1 MASAKKRVELAKQQ
15 QKISGVQINTSVD
28 DPQKSIDELIS
39 AGVRDHQ
46 NRNKHFER
54 KTKGYPVS
62 YFNYPKNTCKSRGS
76 SVGHSR
82 EGSSDDG
89 FGSSGRQTL
98 SPSSISS
105 SNIGA
110 QNFSHYSQPINVV
123 HQRQASAPELINYGI
138 EQGHSHLSH
147 PSHPHHPHHLP
158 THHNRFESARAHV
171 GSAGLPPVAHS
182 YSSKSLSTAALHTQ
196 PSPNQFI
203 PNSGDAALSQPV
215 YHHQRSAKSC
225 DFDAVSNASQIK
237 QEQASPAAF
246 EDTSH
251 LGRSMNHMNSF
262 SGSQQPSS
270 SSYWTDP
277 RAKSQSLDPLAIS
290 MAPQSS
296 MPANVG
302 PGVHHQQAHSL
313 SAISTTQS
321 DSGLDDGLGPLPN
334 GWAKSFTETGVPYF
348 IDHNNKTTTWFDPRT
363 CHTDNPSIRPRNSF
377 KKASSGEALHYSN
390 LYDQQPMSVQ
400 MTPQYGQQIQR
411 GVDRVHQLKMERNY
425 MQERQQQLQ
434 QQGLLDQKQQSPH
447 QSQTFGSPP
456 CQPSDSPFNRSTQLY
471 SNPMAGGEVNMEHY
485 EANYNNPTRTS
496 SNDSTLENQME
507 IDFQQNEPMHQIDP
521 ALVQDLNPAD
531 LNPHEFDRYLQIN
544 DSHQR
549 HTSTAKYNI

>member
-1 MASAKKRVELAKQQ
+1 MASAKKRVELAK

-54 KTKGYPVS
+54 KTKGYPMS
-62 YFNYPKNTCKSRGS
+62 YFNYPKNSCKSRGS

-110 QNFSHYSQPINVV
+110 QNYSHYSQPMNVV

-147 PSHPHHPHHLP
+147 PSSHPAHHPHHLP
-158 THHNRFESARAHV
+158 THHNRFESARAHI

-196 PSPNQFI
+196 PSHTQFQTN
-203 PNSGDAALSQPV
+203 PTDGVLPQPA

-225 DFDAVSNASQIK
+225 DFDAVSNMNQIK
-237 QEQASPAAF
+237 QEQPSPAGYEEPA
-246 EDTSH
+246 H
-251 LGRSMNHMNSF
+251 LGRSMHQVNTFAN
-262 SGSQQPSS
+262 SQQPS

-296 MPANVG
+296 MNNTQSQSQNAN
-302 PGVHHQQAHSL
+302 HQQTHSL
-313 SAISTTQS
+313 SAISTHS
-321 DSGLDDGLGPLPN
+321 DSCLDDGMGPLPN
-334 GWAKSFTETGVPYF
+334 GWVKAYTEAGVPYF

-363 CHTDNPSIRPRNSF
+363 CQNDNPSNRARNSF

-390 LYDQQPMSVQ
+390 PYDQQPMSVQ
-400 MTPQYGQQIQR
+400 MTPQYSYQAQR
-411 GVDRVHQLKMERNY
+411 GVDRVQQLKMERNY

-456 CQPSDSPFNRSTQLY
+456 CQTSDSPFNRSSQMY
-471 SNPMAGGEVNMEHY
+471 NPMSEAMTMENY
-485 EANYNNPTRTS
+485 DTGYNNNRTP
-496 SNDSTLENQME
+496 SNDSTLDNQME
-507 IDFQQNEPMHQIDP
+507 VDYQHNEQLNQIDP

-544 DSHQR
+544 DHR
-549 HTSTAKYNI
+549 HSIAKYNT